1 VGSSRNPRSSS
12 HTALISQLPRWLR
25 PPRTLRPTRAG
36 WVFFVLLLS
45 VGVATILIGNNL
57 LHIVL
62 ALMLSFLVLSGLLS
76 EAVLRDIRVKRHLPQ
91 EAFAGQATAMA
102 IEIENPHRVMP
113 AYAFVLDD
121 FGQMQGEARS
131 PFPVSRIFVLHVAAG
146 TTKTRTYSMKA
157 TQRGPCKL
165 LGFRI
170 STRFPFGL
178 FSKAL
183 FLEEPDELIV
193 YPGIHKGGAA
203 HYQVRDPG
211 DESTRQT
218 QKRLLGPEAS
228 QVRAYETGDSQR
240 RIHWPSTMR
249 RGEILVR
256 AGETSEAY
264 AAEVVLNTMGIEPG
278 DAFEVQVCRATTEVL
293 HLLQEGVEVGLRTD
307 STDLPPRDTTRSQL
321 LRFLAL
327 VQPETPM
334 AAADSM
340 EGDAA

>member
-1 VGSSRNPRSSS
+1 M
-12 HTALISQLPRWLR
+12 R

-36 WVFFVLLLS
+36 WAFFVLLMG

-57 LHIVL
+57 LHIVF

-91 EAFAGQATAMA
+91 EAFAGQPAAMA
-102 IEIENPHRVMP
+102 IEIENPHLLMP
-113 AYAFVLDD
+113 AYALVLEDY
-121 FGQMQGEARS
+121 GLMQEEGAS
-131 PFPVSRIFVLHVAAG
+131 PFPVSRIFILHVAAG
-146 TTKTRTYSMKA
+146 SSKTRTYSMNPPN
-157 TQRGPCKL
+157 RGPCNL

-183 FLEEPDELIV
+183 FLEEPDQMMI
-193 YPGIHKGGAA
+193 YPGLHRGGAA
-203 HYQVRDPG
+203 HHLVRDPG
-211 DESTRQT
+211 DESTQQT

-228 QVRAYETGDSQR
+228 QVRPYETGDSQR

-264 AAEVVLNTMGIEPG
+264 AAEVVLNTSGVEPG
-278 DAFEVQVCRATTEVL
+278 KAFEYQVCRATTEVIR
-293 HLLQEGVEVGLRTD
+293 LLQEGVEVGLRTD
-307 STDLPPRDTTRSQL
+307 TAILSPRDTQRSQL

-327 VQPETPM
+327 VQPEPSMTQGASTAKGQ
-334 AAADSM
+334 AA
-340 EGDAA
+340 

>member
-36 WVFFVLLLS
+36 WAFFVLLLV

-76 EAVLRDIRVKRHLPQ
+76 EAVLRDIRVKRHLPA

-102 IEIENPHRVMP
+102 IEIENPHRIMP
-113 AYAFVLDD
+113 AYALVLED
-121 FGQMQGEARS
+121 FGQMLCETAA

-146 TTKTRTYSMKA
+146 SKKTRTYSMTA
-157 TQRGPCKL
+157 TSRGPCHL
-165 LGFRI
+165 MGFRI

-183 FLEEPDELIV
+183 FLEEPDELII
-193 YPGIHKGGAA
+193 YPARHKGGAA
-203 HYQVRDPG
+203 HHLVRDPG
-211 DESTRQT
+211 DESTRQS

-228 QVRAYETGDSQR
+228 QVRPYQTGDSQR
-240 RIHWPSTMR
+240 RIHWPNTMR

-264 AAEVVLNTMGIEPG
+264 AAEVVLNTLGIEPG
-278 DAFEVQVCRATTEVL
+278 AAFEAQVCRATTEVL

-307 STDLPPRDTTRSQL
+307 STNFPPRESSRGQL

-327 VQPETPM
+327 VQPESS
-334 AAADSM
+334 AAPADSM
-340 EGDAA
+340 EGNAA

>member
-1 VGSSRNPRSSS
+1 
-12 HTALISQLPRWLR
+12 
-25 PPRTLRPTRAG
+25 
-36 WVFFVLLLS
+36 LLLG

-76 EAVLRDIRVKRHLPQ
+76 EAVLRDIRVKRHLPK

-102 IEIENPHRVMP
+102 IEIENPHLIMP
-113 AYAFVLDD
+113 AYALVLED
-121 FGQMQGEARS
+121 FGHMLGDAAA

-157 TQRGPCKL
+157 TQRGPCQL
-165 LGFRI
+165 MGFRI

-183 FLEEPDELIV
+183 FLEEADELII
-193 YPGIHKGGAA
+193 YPGINNGGAA
-203 HYQVRDPG
+203 HHLVRDPG

-228 QVRAYETGDSQR
+228 QVRPYEIGDSQR

-264 AAEVVLNTMGIEPG
+264 AAEVVLNTRGIEPG
-278 DAFEVQVCRATTEVL
+278 EGFEFRVCRATTEVL
-293 HLLQEGVEVGLRTD
+293 QLLQEGVEVGLRTD
-307 STDLPPRDTTRSQL
+307 STNFPPRETTRSQL

-327 VQPETPM
+327 VQPETPVTSAESLEGN
-334 AAADSM
+334 AA
-340 EGDAA
+340 